1 MKPHDLRGPRAV
13 FAALV
18 LWLSAARMARAED
31 PSASSTRWDFESV
44 EVERPPAGFSFP
56 RTGGGRPGRWVVKA
70 EEGAPSGT
78 HVLAQVDDDT
88 FFHRFPMAIAAE
100 PVLADLRLSVRCKP
114 VSGRIDQA
122 CGLVFRYLDANRYYL
137 VRANALEHNVRLYAV
152 VDGVRHQLDDWDG
165 PVSSRVWHELRAE
178 ALGDHLRIV
187 WDGQWI
193 MDVHDA
199 THAAAGKIGLW
210 TKSDSVTAF
219 DDLTLDPLLDLDKE

>member
-1 MKPHDLRGPRAV
+1 MTPRDLREPCVV
-13 FAALV
+13 FAAMV
-18 LWLSAARMARAED
+18 LGFAAVTTARAED
-31 PSASSTRWDFESV
+31 PSASSTRWDFEAAHGEAS
-44 EVERPPAGFSFP
+44 PPGFSFP
-56 RTGGGRPGRWVVKA
+56 RTGGGRPGHWIVKA

-88 FFHRFPMAIAAE
+88 VFHRFPLAIAAE

-152 VDGVRHQLDDWDG
+152 VDGVRHQLAGWDG
-165 PVSSRVWHELRAE
+165 PVSSQVWHELRAE
-178 ALGDHLRIV
+178 ALGDHLKIA

-193 MDVHDA
+193 MDVHDDA
-199 THAAAGKIGLW
+199 YLASGKIGLW
-210 TKSDSVTAF
+210 TKSDSVTFF
-219 DDLTLDPLLDLDKE
+219 DDLTLAPLTDLDE